1 MGHLPRSRPSMA
13 PGISTGFP
21 PSLVGPH
28 LRRLHSHELPQK
40 HRLGYSTHSEYNT
53 YRKIWLR
60 HHSVGN
66 QEYIEACFAEGR
78 KTQYRMW
85 IYELRI
91 ITPNSLCYCHAYV
104 SCTIHNS
111 VIMKCL
117 LLQLLRFI
125 SVIYH
130 VRVSFSSPYWF
141 SFYDAARYKQ

>member
-1 MGHLPRSRPSMA
+1 MGPLPRSRPSWA

-21 PSLVGPH
+21 PLLWDLILGDYIVTSC
-28 LRRLHSHELPQK
+28 QK